1 MFHADTRVIGS
12 GRTVTSGGRVTAVS
26 ATSDTLDGA
35 VRLAYDGVSVVQFE
49 RMFCKRDIAQ
59 R

>member
-1 MFHADTRVIGS
+1 M
-12 GRTVTSGGRVTAVS
+12 TSGGRVMAVS
-26 ATSDTLDGA
+26 ATSDTLDGP
-35 VRLAYDGVSVVQFE
+35 VRLAYDGVPVVQFE